1 MKDVFERLQ
10 PTLDQWVA
18 ETKELAK
25 QFEADGMS
33 PEDAFEKAKKQIAAQ
48 VAKRAMKNLRRQ
60 RQRRKK

>member
-1 MKDVFERLQ
+1 MKDAFAQLQ
-10 PTLDQWVA
+10 PTLDQWVI

-48 VAKRAMKNLRRQ
+48 ETKRVMKNLRRR